1 MLKDFR
7 CGTCTRLLARMGGFT
22 ELQIKCP
29 RCGTLNH
36 ARATSPE
43 RSPES
48 DMTAARAA
56 PHSSLP

>member
-7 CGTCTRLLARMGGFT
+7 CGTCSRLLARMGVLT

-36 ARATSPE
+36 ARAQSPE

-48 DMTAARAA
+48 DLSAA
-56 PHSSLP
+56 PAASHPSLQ